1 MRPNKQRTKTQKQHE
16 KKKTTT
22 LECCRRRTLLVSTK
36 IPKKSQMERNSM
48 AVIIRYQYCQGSIN
62 PQN

>member
-1 MRPNKQRTKTQKQHE
+1 MRPNKQRTKTHKQNE
-16 KKKTTT
+16 KKKTT